1 MRQRT
6 LKTIAVNQTIRCLKI
21 DKYDNIIKTF
31 ASELNLLG
39 YSQNTIT
46 TYILTIENMLKKV
59 KKEPKNIKE
68 EDIKQYLLY
77 LKRNKENSNKTIS
90 MKLNAIKTFLKT
102 TDNHSTENIKL
113 PKIEKSLPK
122 VLSIEEVRQLIN
134 SAENKRDMLII
145 RLLYSTGI
153 RVSELI
159 KLKTNSIENGKMLII
174 SGKGSKDRII
184 HIDQKTEAMSK
195 EYIDDTKSKTYIIEN
210 KDKKPLTART
220 IQRIIEKY
228 KNKAGI
234 NKAVTPHI
242 LRHSFAT
249 HLLQNKADIV
259 VIKELLGH
267 SNLTT
272 TQIYT
277 NISNEFREKSYNS
290 AHPLANEEKTE
301 NKERKDF

>member
-1 MRQRT
+1 
-6 LKTIAVNQTIRCLKI
+6 
-21 DKYDNIIKTF
+21 
-31 ASELNLLG
+31 
-39 YSQNTIT
+39 
-46 TYILTIENMLKKV
+46 MLKKV
-59 KKEPKNIKE
+59 KKDPKDIKE
-68 EDIKQYLLY
+68 ADIKQYLLY
-77 LKRNKENSNKTIS
+77 LKRDKENSNKTIA

-102 TDNHSTENIKL
+102 ADNHDTDNIKL

-122 VLSIEEVRQLIN
+122 VLSIEEVKQLIN

-184 HIDQKTEAMSK
+184 HIDQKTEAMTK
-195 EYIDDTKSKTYIIEN
+195 EYIDDTRPKTYIIEN
-210 KDKKPLTART
+210 KDKKQLTART

-228 KNKAGI
+228 KNKTGI
-234 NKAVTPHI
+234 NKDITPHI

-249 HLLQNKADIV
+249 HLLQNKADIM

-290 AHPLANEEKTE
+290 AHPLANEEIPPQTK
-301 NKERKDF
+301 NSKDPTTIS